1 MKRPGR
7 ARSSRERLFTGLL
20 ENSENDKEIT
30 RHPILV
36 DQKLK
41 FPPRLPSIDCTSVLC
56 FDTSNIFFLSL
67 SEIGSFLDCFFFP
80 SAFCADT
87 DYILFNALSIFY
99 CPLQS
104 RLETIA
110 LFSIMVHCFT
120 CLFLLA
126 QFTCSLAT
134 IKYANTTGVIKC
146 KTDVECGTYGS
157 CAQPHA
163 GSEISVCVC
172 EPPYINVLDGN
183 MPYPCSYFGVSQV
196 QGLVASFVG
205 GFFGVDWF
213 MLSRG
218 TNPSFILCG
227 FSKLFTFGGF
237 GVWWLYDFLRM
248 LSGGMYD
255 GNGMP
260 LYQDTTQH
268 YSTGLD

>member
-1 MKRPGR
+1 M
-7 ARSSRERLFTGLL
+7 
-20 ENSENDKEIT
+20 I
-30 RHPILV
+30 
-36 DQKLK
+36 
-41 FPPRLPSIDCTSVLC
+41 
-56 FDTSNIFFLSL
+56 
-67 SEIGSFLDCFFFP
+67 
-80 SAFCADT
+80 
-87 DYILFNALSIFY
+87 
-99 CPLQS
+99 
-104 RLETIA
+104 
-110 LFSIMVHCFT
+110 HCFT
-120 CLFLLA
+120 CLLFLA
-126 QFTCSLAT
+126 QFTCSFAI

-146 KTDVECGTYGS
+146 ATDVECGTYGS

-268 YSTGLD
+268 YSTGVD